1 MASGSQINPAL
12 QPLADR
18 LRARVEQEGP
28 IPFYEWMK
36 AVLYDER
43 EGYYCRRDRIR
54 QGRAGDYRT
63 APETSPLFAAVFANY
78 FMKTYFD
85 LQTPPEWTIVEVG
98 GGAGDFAHGVLSTL
112 QERFPKVY
120 AATRY
125 VIDEISD
132 SARSQILMKV
142 AEFKAQVQF
151 RSLSEITEPF
161 PCAIVFSNEL
171 LDAFPVHRLIGRA
184 GMLRELFVGLNEP
197 DGFVW
202 VENDLSEG
210 VSAYCEREQLQL
222 AEGQIYEVNLDAERF
237 VSQAANLIGE
247 GLLITVDYGAT
258 RAELIN
264 DPTRFT
270 GTLRTFHR
278 HRIGEDVFSHPGA
291 QDLTT
296 TVDWTE
302 IMEAGARSGL
312 ETLRLE
318 PLHNFL
324 LVEGAL
330 EELSSAGTRIF
341 DSAELFKFNAGAREL
356 ILPNSLGGAFQ
367 VLVQRKVA

>member
-1 MASGSQINPAL
+1 MDLANQINPAVQSL
-12 QPLADR
+12 TDR
-18 LRARVEQEGP
+18 LRARIEQEGP

-36 AVLYDER
+36 AALYDQR

-78 FMKTYFD
+78 FMKSYFD
-85 LQTPPEWTIVEVG
+85 LQTPREWTIIEVG

-112 QERFPKVY
+112 QRRFPQVF

-132 SARSQILMKV
+132 SARSQIQTKV
-142 AEFKAQVQF
+142 AEFKERVQF
-151 RSLSEITEPF
+151 QSLSEITEPF
-161 PCAIVFSNEL
+161 PYAIVFANEL
-171 LDAFPVHRLIGRA
+171 LDAFPVHRVIGRG

-197 DGFVW
+197 GGFAW
-202 VENDLSEG
+202 TENDLTAEVGGYSER
-210 VSAYCEREQLQL
+210 VQLQL

-237 VSQAANLIGE
+237 VSDAAKLIGE
-247 GLLITVDYGAT
+247 GLLITIDYGAP

-264 DPTRFT
+264 DPARFT

-278 HRIGEDVFSHPGA
+278 HQVGDNVLSHPGA

-296 TVDWTE
+296 TVDWTQVIE
-302 IMEAGARSGL
+302 VGQANGL
-312 ETLRLE
+312 ETIRLE
-318 PLHNFL
+318 PLDKFL
-324 LVEGAL
+324 STQGAF
-330 EELSSAGTRIF
+330 EELSAATDEIR
-341 DSAELFKFNAGAREL
+341 DSAEFFNFVAAAREL